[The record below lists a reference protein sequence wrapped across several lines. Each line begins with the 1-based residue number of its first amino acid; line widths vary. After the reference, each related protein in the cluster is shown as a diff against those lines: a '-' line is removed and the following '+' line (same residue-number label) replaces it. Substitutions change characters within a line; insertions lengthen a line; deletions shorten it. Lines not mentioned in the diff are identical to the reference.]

1 MPPSLGSSINQITAD
16 LTLPPH
22 LVTMQCRIFDFSPEY
37 CFMLI
42 KRGFDSIVA
51 TWLAGLI
58 VFLPLA
64 LTLGVLGWLI
74 GVLNHYLGPDSM
86 IGGFFS
92 ALGYKVAGDS
102 PVPYLLGTLVL
113 MGAIYLLG
121 LALRLGLKRPL
132 ATFLNVTLRRIPL
145 VGSLYD
151 FASGFVG
158 LLDKKQGDIG
168 AMSAVWCFFGGD
180 GVAVLAL
187 APGPEPVTIDGR
199 RYFAVLVPTSP
210 VPIGGGLVYVPV
222 EWVKPANFGIEKLTE
237 IYVSM
242 GLTPPPLSA
251 ATEAGRVVADAG
263 DGAAEKKQQ

>member
-1 MPPSLGSSINQITAD
+1 MI
-16 LTLPPH
+16 
-22 LVTMQCRIFDFSPEY
+22 
-37 CFMLI
+37 I

-51 TWLAGLI
+51 TWLAGLV

-74 GVLNHYLGPDSM
+74 GFLNRYLGPDSM
-86 IGGFFS
+86 VGGFFS
-92 ALGYKVAGDS
+92 VLGYQVAGDS
-102 PVPYLLGTLVL
+102 PVQYLLGTLVL
-113 MGAIYLLG
+113 LAAIYLLG
-121 LALRLGLKRPL
+121 VGVQLGLKRPL
-132 ATFLNVTLRRIPL
+132 AKFLNVTLRRIPL

-187 APGPEPVTIDGR
+187 APSPEPVTIDGR
-199 RYFAVLVPTSP
+199 EYIAVLVPTSP

-242 GLTPPPLSA
+242 GLTPPPS
-251 ATEAGRVVADAG
+251 EGGPGSGRIIADTK
-263 DGAAEKKQQ
+263 DGAKEKE